1 MINSKFENVT
11 SKFKNTNNYIIV
23 KIINSKRTIYI
34 VLNVLGTGTE
44 IIFAS
49 NFKKNIQDF
58 LNEKGS
64 D

>member
-11 SKFKNTNNYIIV
+11 SKFNNTKNYIIV
-23 KIINSKRTIYI
+23 KIINSKRIIYI

>member
-11 SKFKNTNNYIIV
+11 SKFNNTKNYIIV
-23 KIINSKRTIYI
+23 KIINSKRIIYI
-34 VLNVLGTGTE
+34 ILNVLGTGTE

>member
-1 MINSKFENVT
+1 MINSKFEIVT
-11 SKFKNTNNYIIV
+11 SKFNNTKNYIIV

-34 VLNVLGTGTE
+34 VLNVLGTGTG

>member
-11 SKFKNTNNYIIV
+11 SKFNNTNNYIIV